1 MTLQRL
7 GDLSGVSASTIH
19 KMENLQTVP
28 TISVL
33 LKVAHGLNRRPSE
46 LLAEVEVGRKVSVIR
61 SKEKPSLKVVPGGET
76 YQLEAGDSV
85 HFDSSLPHRWVAA
98 EGRPAQAIALA
109 VLPERLQGDLIERV
123 ASMAGVVV
131 VTPAGEGNDA
141 GES

>member
-1 MTLQRL
+1 VDEDLKRIAHRLRSWRSDAGLTLQRL

-61 SKEKPSLKVVPGGET
+61 SKERPSLKVVPGATAEHLIGMIPHNK
-76 YQLEAGDSV
+76 LDACVLGSNRKAVRAWARRLPGISV
-85 HFDSSLPHRWVAA
+85 VRWRSWWKRA
-98 EGRPAQAIALA
+98 
-109 VLPERLQGDLIERV
+109 
-123 ASMAGVVV
+123 
-131 VTPAGEGNDA
+131 
-141 GES
+141 